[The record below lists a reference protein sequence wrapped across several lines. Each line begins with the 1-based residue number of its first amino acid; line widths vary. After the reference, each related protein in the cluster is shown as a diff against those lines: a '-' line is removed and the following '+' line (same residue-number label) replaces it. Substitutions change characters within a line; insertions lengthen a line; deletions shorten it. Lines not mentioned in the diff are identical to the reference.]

1 MPTVLSN
8 VRFQGAGRYL
18 LILSSSQFDPY
29 QTWVTEQ
36 AHLKFLFWSQPL
48 SARAE
53 PASGTTPITMG
64 NGVTLDR
71 ISTMLG
77 ARFSLD

>member
-1 MPTVLSN
+1 VT
-8 VRFQGAGRYL
+8 Q
-18 LILSSSQFDPY
+18 DPY

-36 AHLKFLFWSQPL
+36 AQLKFLFWSQPL
-48 SARAE
+48 SPHAE
-53 PASGTTPITMG
+53 SASGTTLITMV